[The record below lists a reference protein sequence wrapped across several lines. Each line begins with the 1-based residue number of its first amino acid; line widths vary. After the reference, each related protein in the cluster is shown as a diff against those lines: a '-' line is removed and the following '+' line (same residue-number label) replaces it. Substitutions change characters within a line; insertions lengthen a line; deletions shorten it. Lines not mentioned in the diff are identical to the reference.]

1 MKKLAFIA
9 ALALA
14 APAVHAATITSLVG
28 DKDGFGG
35 QITPET
41 AGANTGPSF
50 DNRTASDP
58 LFTDVYLFEQNVGPG
73 ASPVTY
79 THSYMIPISQTPV
92 SARLTIFESGMAD
105 DRGPWD
111 VDFNGTVVG
120 QIIGPDASSTLSK
133 FHTFSIDVTL
143 LTGADL
149 VSLIYLDTVG
159 EGYAIDYSELAI
171 ETGTIEV
178 IPLPA
183 TLPMLL
189 SALAGVACVARR
201 KRDA

>member
-1 MKKLAFIA
+1 MKNLAVA
-9 ALALA
+9 AVLALA
-14 APAVHAATITSLVG
+14 APAVHAATFTSLVG

-41 AGANTGPSF
+41 AGADTGASF

-58 LFTDVYLFEQNVGPG
+58 LFTDVYLFEQDGGVG

-79 THSYMIPISQTPV
+79 THSYMIPVTETPV
-92 SARLTIFESGMAD
+92 SATLTIFETGMAD

-120 QIIGPDASSTLSK
+120 QIVGPAFSSTLSK
-133 FHTFSIDVTL
+133 FHTFSIDVSL
-143 LTGADL
+143 LTGADT

-159 EGYAIDYSELAI
+159 EGYAIDYSELTI
-171 ETGTIEV
+171 ETRTTGV

-183 TLPMLL
+183 ALPMLL

-201 KRDA
+201 KRAA